1 MPRKLLFKRDA
12 DFNINNAES
21 LLKWACW
28 LKGKKLKDSLA
39 LLPENHQRIAL
50 NELEKI
56 SKATILPDGTYKGPK
71 GKLGILVEVIHFGL
85 SPDNAAEA
93 DLKDAG
99 LELKVTGVIKNKNG
113 IRAKERLSLGMIDY
127 RRSALEKPPF
137 ENDLEIQKSLS
148 GMLIMTYWY
157 KARTTNPLDLEFN
170 DSFIW
175 KPEGEEREMIKRD
188 WALHQATI
196 RCGYAHMLTER
207 YSNGLGA
214 PPKGAGGNSDFIK
227 QYTPIP
233 HSYGQLKNEFIELGV
248 EEDQA
253 DYLIAD
259 YKVRTE
265 NPGDGKKGFATPE
278 KSDKIFE
285 LGPFPARRRCYS
297 LTNAYLTKLVKL
309 RADGKI

>member
-39 LLPENHQRIAL
+39 LLPENHQRIVL

-127 RRSALEKPPF
+127 RRSVLEKPPF

-207 YSNGLGA
+207 YSNALGA
-214 PPKGAGGNSDFIK
+214 PPKGAGKDTDFVK
-227 QYTPIP
+227 QPIEEPYT
-233 HSYGQLKNEFIELGV
+233 YKQVEDVMRRLGV
-248 EEDQA
+248 EQSQA
-253 DYLIAD
+253 KYVVKDYAERIKL
-259 YKVRTE
+259 
-265 NPGDGKKGFATPE
+265 PGVSNKGFTLP
-278 KSDKIFE
+278 KDHTLISK
-285 LGPFPARRRCYS
+285 LGQYPARRRCYS
-297 LTNAYLTKLVKL
+297 LTNKYLSKMISRITK
-309 RADGKI
+309 